1 MVTTT
6 SQKDK
11 ALRKA
16 LVQRSSDRRRRNLA
30 VIGAVLAAAT
40 VVTGFH
46 AAQDAIPM
54 RTSMLTG
61 RLWLDELLEGHPTHH
76 QLRTTDSGLTHFL
89 CQRCC
94 QRICA

>member
-11 ALRKA
+11 ALCKA
-16 LVQRSSDRRRRNLA
+16 LVQRSSDRRQRNLA

-46 AAQDAIPM
+46 AAQDPIP
-54 RTSMLTG
+54 SEVLPED
-61 RLWLDELLEGHPTHH
+61 LCLDFAMKIP
-76 QLRTTDSGLTHFL
+76 D
-89 CQRCC
+89 
-94 QRICA
+94 

>member
-11 ALRKA
+11 ALHKA

-30 VIGAVLAAAT
+30 VIGAVLAAVT

-46 AAQDAIPM
+46 AAQNPILM

-61 RLWLDELLEGHPTHH
+61 HLWLDELLEGHPT
-76 QLRTTDSGLTHFL
+76 
-89 CQRCC
+89 
-94 QRICA
+94 